1 MKCSGCGHD
10 NRDAAKFCEE
20 CAAPLGR
27 KCAGCGAELRPVAKF
42 CDECAFPVAGAP
54 PARSADPRSYTPKHL
69 AEKILS
75 SRSALAGERKQVTV
89 LFVDVKGSQ
98 ELARSVGEEV
108 WHQVLDRYFEILA
121 DGVHRFE
128 GTVNQYTGDG
138 VMALFG
144 APIAHEDH
152 AQRSCFAALAVRDEL
167 ASFSA
172 ELRRTFGLNFST
184 RMGLNSGEVVV
195 GRIGDDLRMDYTA
208 QGHTV
213 GLAAR
218 MQALAEPGKIYLT
231 EMTGS
236 LVAGFFELKDL
247 GRFSIKGEERNLR
260 VYELRSAGRLR
271 TRFDVARERGFS
283 PFVGRDTEMGLLEG
297 SLAAALSSQGHAVGV
312 VSEAGIGKSRLCWEF
327 AERCRSRGITVLE
340 ARGMPQGRTTSLLPI
355 LELFRAYFGLC
366 EDDDPGMAREK
377 VAEKLVLLEERL
389 PEALPRIFELL
400 RIGDGRASAPRS
412 DPEARRRELSRLLA
426 DLVRLRSAREAL
438 VIVGE
443 DLQWWDA
450 ASERMLEGLVEFSA
464 KSRALLVLNW
474 RPEHRPDVRE
484 TAGYREIVLGPLP
497 SEATRSLVTRLLG
510 DHPSVASLVER
521 IVERSEGNPF
531 FVEEV
536 IRAMTA
542 GGQLKGEE
550 GDYRTVRP
558 VDEIVLPATVQAV
571 IDARIDA
578 LSERDKTVLQAAAV
592 LGKEFSAE
600 VLERVAGLP
609 AKEVEEALESLAENG
624 LIVHLRADGN
634 GWQAIAHSIVE
645 LFERI
650 VSGERGSEDLYAF
663 RHSLLHEVAYRS
675 QLAQHRSRLHAEVAH
690 ALEGLAPEHADER
703 AALIGHHLE
712 RAGDLLAAARWYTR
726 AARWEGSEDP
736 AEALRWWQKV
746 RLLVGEIGD
755 TSDESL
761 TLSVISG
768 VQVLNLS
775 WRLGIAGDEVKA
787 IFEETRAAAER
798 TGRPEALAG
807 AIATFGVVRG
817 MAGHVRESLQH
828 LREATRLVAGSENV
842 GLRLSIA
849 GARAYAEAASG
860 ELAAALA
867 TADEALEQGGGDL
880 ELGADLAAMRPV
892 LFLIALRGFVL
903 THSGRLGEAREAL
916 ERALAAS
923 DEERDS
929 EVVGWIHGWKVQ
941 LAVVSGADEHAM
953 EDARRG
959 SDIAERNGSQFSQVI
974 AHSYLGRA
982 HLLRGECAEAASALE
997 KALALARK
1005 RRTALETEP
1014 EIVAN
1019 LAQAV
1024 LMCGDPEKAVRLAEE
1039 AVEMA
1044 RSRGARLGEAIAG
1057 RILGSI
1063 LAGAGRKRAARRSLE
1078 RALELAREVGA
1089 RSVEPFAHLGLAEVA
1104 RLAEDEKV
1112 RADELVRAREL
1123 FGAIGAEAHAERV
1136 EVVRG

>member
-1 MKCSGCGHD
+1 M
-10 NRDAAKFCEE
+10 
-20 CAAPLGR
+20 
-27 KCAGCGAELRPVAKF
+27 
-42 CDECAFPVAGAP
+42 
-54 PARSADPRSYTPKHL
+54 
-69 AEKILS
+69 
-75 SRSALAGERKQVTV
+75 
-89 LFVDVKGSQ
+89 
-98 ELARSVGEEV
+98 
-108 WHQVLDRYFEILA
+108 
-121 DGVHRFE
+121 
-128 GTVNQYTGDG
+128 
-138 VMALFG
+138 
-144 APIAHEDH
+144 
-152 AQRSCFAALAVRDEL
+152 
-167 ASFSA
+167 
-172 ELRRTFGLNFST
+172 
-184 RMGLNSGEVVV
+184 
-195 GRIGDDLRMDYTA
+195 
-208 QGHTV
+208 
-213 GLAAR
+213 
-218 MQALAEPGKIYLT
+218 
-231 EMTGS
+231 
-236 LVAGFFELKDL
+236 
-247 GRFSIKGEERNLR
+247 
-260 VYELRSAGRLR
+260 
-271 TRFDVARERGFS
+271 
-283 PFVGRDTEMGLLEG
+283 
-297 SLAAALSSQGHAVGV
+297 
-312 VSEAGIGKSRLCWEF
+312 
-327 AERCRSRGITVLE
+327 
-340 ARGMPQGRTTSLLPI
+340 
-355 LELFRAYFGLC
+355 
-366 EDDDPGMAREK
+366 
-377 VAEKLVLLEERL
+377 
-389 PEALPRIFELL
+389 
-400 RIGDGRASAPRS
+400 GDGRASAPRG

-450 ASERMLEGLVEFSA
+450 ASERMIESLVESAA
-464 KSRALLVLNW
+464 KSRALFVLSW
-474 RPEHRPDVRE
+474 RPEHRPDVRD
-484 TAGYREIVLGPLP
+484 TAGYREIVLGPLA

-542 GGQLKGEE
+542 SGQLKGEE
-550 GDYRTVRP
+550 GDYRTVRA

-592 LGKEFSAE
+592 LGKEFSAQ

-609 AKEVEEALESLAENG
+609 AKEVEEALEALVEGG
-624 LIVHLRADGN
+624 LIVHLRADGD

-650 VSGERGSEDLYAF
+650 VSGERRSEELYAF
-663 RHSLLHEVAYRS
+663 RHSLLQEVAYRS

-755 TSDESL
+755 ASDESL

-807 AIATFGVVRG
+807 AFATFGMVRG

-828 LREATRLVAGSENV
+828 LREATKLVASSENV
-842 GLRLSIA
+842 GLRVAIA
-849 GARAYAEAASG
+849 GARAYAEAMSG

-867 TADEALEQGGGDL
+867 IADEALEQGGGDL

-903 THSGRLGEAREAL
+903 THAGRLGEAREAL
-916 ERALAAS
+916 ERALAAA

-941 LAVVSGADEHAM
+941 LAVVGGADEHAM
-953 EDARRG
+953 EDARRS

-974 AHSYLGRA
+974 ALSYLGRA

-1039 AVEMA
+1039 AVEIA
-1044 RSRGARLGEAIAG
+1044 RSRGARLGEVIAG

-1063 LAGAGRKRAARRSLE
+1063 LAGAGRRRAARRSLE
-1078 RALELAREVGA
+1078 RALELAREIGA

-1112 RADELVRAREL
+1112 RADELARARAL
-1123 FGAIGAEAHAERV
+1123 FGAIGAEGHAKRV
-1136 EVVRG
+1136 QVTTRPL